1 MKERKTKEISG
12 WWLFISQFL
21 LLLSLTSCIVSY
33 EVLPEMDP
41 AQLNV
46 PKPVTPFTYSAVMAE
61 PPKTQEPIFPLRSFY
76 GYYSPAND
84 LKRILKEK
92 DQLFSEAVST
102 DTVPSGGRDVQ
113 VGVRVYIMPPSRSA
127 IIAGVISHLAV
138 PFFPPLI
145 PYFTGEGGYLVS
157 YGLYVDQELRKTYRY
172 EIKRK
177 GLSWV
182 VLLPFTIANFFT
194 KSEEDALRITA
205 KQFFLDAHQEG
216 YLR

>member
-1 MKERKTKEISG
+1 MKERKTKESSG
-12 WWLFISQFL
+12 WWLFIIQFL
-21 LLLSLTSCIVSY
+21 LLLPLTSCIVTY
-33 EVLPEMDP
+33 EVLPKADP

-46 PKPVTPFTYSAVMAE
+46 QKPATSFTYSAVMAE
-61 PPKTQEPIFPLRSFY
+61 PPKVQEPIFPIRSFY
-76 GYYSPAND
+76 GHDSPAND

-92 DQLFSEAVST
+92 DQLFSEAVPT
-102 DTVPSGGRDVQ
+102 DTVPSGGRNVH
-113 VGVRVYIMPPSRSA
+113 VGVRVYVIPASRSA

-157 YGLYVDQELRKTYRY
+157 YALYVDQELRKTYRY

-177 GLSWV
+177 GVSWV

-194 KSEEDALRITA
+194 QNEEDALRTTA
-205 KQFFLDAHQEG
+205 KQFFVDAHQEG
-216 YLR
+216 HLK

>member
-1 MKERKTKEISG
+1 MKKRMTKEISG
-12 WWLFISQFL
+12 WWPFISQFL
-21 LLLSLTSCIVSY
+21 LLLSLSSCIVSY
-33 EVLPEMDP
+33 EILPEADP

-46 PKPVTPFTYSAVMAE
+46 PKPVAPYTYSVVMAE

-76 GYYSPAND
+76 GHDSPAHD

-92 DQLFSEAVST
+92 DQLFSGSVPT
-102 DTVPSGGRDVQ
+102 DTVPSGGQDVH
-113 VGVRVYIMPPSRSA
+113 VGVRVYVLPPSRSA

-157 YGLYVDQELRKTYRY
+157 YALYLDQELRKTYRY

-194 KSEEDALRITA
+194 DSEEDALRITS